1 LLDERS
7 GFIADTPDDVVLSD
21 HEKNVNA
28 SRLFAPDFL
37 RVPVRHA
44 GAAAQGVAACLAAVA
59 LLVFCPY
66 ARRRWIAIS
75 KEGGKV

>member
-1 LLDERS
+1 MSEAGLLR
-7 GFIADTPDDVVLSD
+7 IRPMMWYYPIM
-21 HEKNVNA
+21 EKNVNA

-59 LLVFCPY
+59 LLVFCLY

>member
-1 LLDERS
+1 MWYYP
-7 GFIADTPDDVVLSD
+7 IM
-21 HEKNVNA
+21 EKNVNA

-59 LLVFCPY
+59 LLVFCLY